1 VADHPWEESD
11 SQNSKSEGGIDY
23 RDGRVEHRLVVFH
36 LVERFDGLRG
46 YSWPV

>member
-1 VADHPWEESD
+1 MADHPWEESD
-11 SQNSKSEGGIDY
+11 SQNSKSEGDIDY

-36 LVERFDGLRG
+36 LVVRFDGLRG

>member
-1 VADHPWEESD
+1 MADHPWEESD
-11 SQNSKSEGGIDY
+11 SQDSESEGGINY
-23 RDGRVEHRLVVFH
+23 GNGRVKHRLIVFH